1 MKEYD
6 MTSEQRVK
14 SESIICKDWRCYIC
28 HREYGLDLHH
38 CLHGAYKKLAD
49 EDGLFIALC
58 RYHHSRLHDFG
69 ENDKELKALAQK
81 SYIETKVKEGYT
93 NGQARGIWFSR
104 YGRFFD

>member
-14 SESIICKDWRCYIC
+14 TESIICKDWRCYIC

-38 CLHGAYKKLAD
+38 CLHGAYRKKAD

-69 ENDKELKALAQK
+69 ENDKRLKELAQE
-81 SYIETKVKEGYT
+81 SYIKIHGREEFLK
-93 NGQARGIWFSR
+93 R